1 MSETTAA
8 TTHVDGERLWDS
20 LMEMAQIGATE
31 KGGVRRLTG
40 TDLDRQ
46 GRDLFRRWCEEA
58 GCTVGIDAL
67 GNMFARRPGR
77 DDSRPPVALGSHL
90 DSQPT
95 GGKFDGV
102 LGVLAGL
109 EVVRSLNDRGVTT
122 EAPIEVI
129 NWTNEEGTRFPPPM
143 TCSGA
148 FAGAF
153 SVDYAASRADV
164 EGHTL
169 GAEIERIGYAG
180 PEPVGGRRIGA
191 YLELHIEQGPVL
203 EAEDKLIGVVTGGRA
218 QRWYE
223 VTVTGQEAHAGPT
236 PMDRRRDALVGASR
250 MIDAIHKIGLDFGA
264 DASATVGHVQAYPN
278 SPNVVPGR
286 VFFTIDCRHPDAD
299 VLTEMDG
306 ALRSTCTQLA
316 EAARLAVEVK
326 EIWHC
331 PRTVFDTRCV
341 AAVRDA
347 AEKAGLPARD
357 IVSGAGHDAF
367 YVATVAPAAMI
378 FVPCKDG
385 ISHNEAEY
393 ASPEACAAGAEVL
406 YRAALDLASQA

>member
-1 MSETTAA
+1 MSETATTA
-8 TTHVDGERLWDS
+8 THVDGERLWAS
-20 LMEMAQIGATE
+20 LMEMARIGATE

-77 DDSRPPVALGSHL
+77 DASRPPVALGSHL

-153 SVDYAASRADV
+153 SVDYAASRTDV
-164 EGHTL
+164 DGYAL

-180 PEPVGGRRIGA
+180 PEPVGAREIGA

-250 MIDAIHKIGLDFGA
+250 MIDAIHQVGLDFGT
-264 DASATVGHVQAYPN
+264 DASATVGHLQVHPN

-286 VFFTIDCRHPDAD
+286 VFFTIDCRHPDED
-299 VLTEMDG
+299 VLSEMDG
-306 ALRSTCTQLA
+306 ALRRTCAQLA
-316 EAARLAVEVK
+316 ERAGLDLAVE

-331 PRTVFDTRCV
+331 PPTVFDTRCV
-341 AAVRDA
+341 GAVREA
-347 AEKAGLPARD
+347 ARAAGLTWRD

-367 YVATVAPAAMI
+367 YVATVAPAAMV

-406 YRAALDLASQA
+406 YRAALDLAGQA